1 MTPYS
6 VHRQTP
12 EYTLK
17 KVLAPAQAAGVPVA
31 RGEVA
36 MEVWHVTVETAQEA
50 DPPTP
55 DRLDDLLE
63 FLAPYG
69 SVIGS
74 PEEPLD
80 GKSRYGADITVE
92 AYSPAEAIERAIGM
106 LGWAAEKAGLPIWP
120 VVRVE
125 AKTDAEL
132 DVELA
137 QPTFPELIGVSELAQ
152 LLGTS
157 RQRASY
163 LARSASFPEPLA
175 RLNSGPVWTKPSVR
189 RFLDA
194 WQRKP
199 GRPVKERKP
208 A

>member
-1 MTPYS
+1 LAR
-6 VHRQTP
+6 HRGA
-12 EYTLK
+12 K
-17 KVLAPAQAAGVPVA
+17 
-31 RGEVA
+31 
-36 MEVWHVTVETAQEA
+36 EA
-50 DPPTP
+50 DPPAP

-63 FLAPYG
+63 FLAPSG

-74 PEEPLD
+74 PDEPLD

-92 AYSPAEAIERAIGM
+92 ANGPAEAIERAIGM
-106 LGWAAEKAGLPIWP
+106 LNWAAEKAGLPIWP

-125 AKTDAEL
+125 AKTDEEL

-137 QPTFPELIGVSELAQ
+137 QPAFPELIGVSELAE
-152 LLGTS
+152 LEGTS

-163 LARSASFPEPLA
+163 LARSESFPAPLA
-175 RLNSGPVWTKPSVR
+175 RLNSGPVWAKPSVR

-194 WQRKP
+194 WRRKP

-208 A
+208 ASPGSLVLNGVDGRGGFGNRTGSRGTRIDNGKGPAWSG